1 MDRGGENLHEDHII
15 ISMLQARDEQALKHI
30 QTKYGALCYQ
40 IAYRMTGSRED
51 AEEVVSDML
60 LRVWD
65 LIPPNQPDNLC
76 AYLTT
81 LAGRIAIKKYE
92 HTHRIKRGG
101 TQFAAALDELSEI
114 IPSDTYVER
123 EIEQRELT
131 DALTAWLR
139 TLQPDQRR
147 IFMQRYYL
155 SESVRQIAEQNQMG
169 VSAVKMTLL
178 RLRKK
183 LKDYLR
189 KEDLL

>member
-1 MDRGGENLHEDHII
+1 MDRGGENLHEDQII

-81 LAGRIAIKKYE
+81 LASRIAIKKYE
-92 HTHRIKRGG
+92 HTHRLKRGG
-101 TQFAAALDELSEI
+101 TQLSAVLDELSEI
-114 IPSDTYVER
+114 LPSDTNVER
-123 EIEQRELT
+123 DIEQRELT
-131 DALTAWLR
+131 EALTAWLR
-139 TLQPDQRR
+139 TLPLERRR

-155 SESVRQIAEQNQMG
+155 SESVQQIAVQNQMS
-169 VSAVKMTLL
+169 VSAIKMILL
-178 RLRKK
+178 RLRKN
-183 LKDYLR
+183 LKEYLR
-189 KEDLL
+189 KVELL